1 MGSTPRTVFVQ
12 RGDGAIAYQSFGSGP
27 AVLQIVGSPTH
38 CEHMWQFP
46 QLTQNLERLAHFV
59 RLLVYDM
66 RGVGMSDRL
75 PEAGYGVEEMAA
87 DTLAVLDASGVERAA
102 VLASITGGPVAI
114 WLAVYHPE
122 RVMSLLLDNTY
133 AGLRAVPGH
142 EVGASDE
149 MLEQLREVGVSR
161 WGTGSSMTNWVPSSQ
176 QDERLQQ
183 EWARIEMVTA
193 TPRALGTFSAAAL
206 ALDARDLLTQ
216 VTQPTLVTHARR
228 NGLVPVVLGRDLA
241 ERIPG
246 ARYIECGS
254 SVVEQWGDAA
264 FRADVVEFLTGAR
277 PTESIERML
286 GVVLFV
292 DIAGSTTRA
301 SNVGDNAWADLL
313 VAFRRRVS
321 TVLARFGARQINT
334 RGDDVLIVTETPS
347 VAIDVAHAIR
357 ADAEGL
363 GVEVRSGAHLGE
375 IERMDDDVA
384 GITVHIGARI
394 ADLAVAGEI
403 LVSRT
408 VRDAMIGSPVTFTS
422 RGVQPLK
429 GVPGNWE
436 ILLAEDV

>member
-1 MGSTPRTVFVQ
+1 M
-12 RGDGAIAYQSFGSGP
+12 
-27 AVLQIVGSPTH
+27 
-38 CEHMWQFP
+38 
-46 QLTQNLERLAHFV
+46 
-59 RLLVYDM
+59 
-66 RGVGMSDRL
+66 
-75 PEAGYGVEEMAA
+75 
-87 DTLAVLDASGVERAA
+87 
-102 VLASITGGPVAI
+102 
-114 WLAVYHPE
+114 
-122 RVMSLLLDNTY
+122 
-133 AGLRAVPGH
+133 
-142 EVGASDE
+142 
-149 MLEQLREVGVSR
+149 
-161 WGTGSSMTNWVPSSQ
+161 
-176 QDERLQQ
+176 
-183 EWARIEMVTA
+183 
-193 TPRALGTFSAAAL
+193 
-206 ALDARDLLTQ
+206 TQ

-347 VAIDVAHAIR
+347 VAIDVARAIR

-403 LVSRT
+403 LVSHA

-429 GVPGNWE
+429 GVPGDWE
-436 ILLAEDV
+436 ILLAEDA